1 MKNKVAFEMEVYV
14 SINPNVFT
22 IYVILKSY
30 LMSYSSAVDGRST
43 ELALVLYIIG
53 YGINCAELS
62 CYATRELVSYK
73 GGLLQHLCVCM
84 LLC

>member
-1 MKNKVAFEMEVYV
+1 MKNKVVFVMEVCV

-22 IYVILKSY
+22 IYVILISY
-30 LMSYSSAVDGRST
+30 LMSYNSAVDGRST

-62 CYATRELVSYK
+62 YYATRELFSYRG
-73 GGLLQHLCVCM
+73 GGLLQHLV
-84 LLC
+84 